1 MKKQAK
7 HTILKMAITGAV
19 VAVAFMPAYQALAWG
34 PERETFRW
42 ADAAPFRTM
51 NSIID
56 NPSMG
61 DERNFVRVR
70 KVGDPKFV
78 DEVTLQVG
86 QEYEVEI
93 YFHNNASRTLN
104 ASGAGI
110 ADGVRVSSI
119 LPSFVAKGT
128 TGEISAT
135 ITAAN
140 TRPASVW
147 DEAFVRA
154 TSDVYL
160 RFVPDSAIIHSNGT
174 VNGKDVGQQHLFSS
188 EGANIGYWD
197 DAWGVLPGC
206 NEYAGYISYRFV
218 VDQPRFEIAK
228 DVSRDAKNEWV
239 ESITVGPDEILDF
252 RIRYKNTG
260 TTEQSNVIVTDQLP
274 NKLRYLTGTTFL
286 INGSSPSGKFVADD
300 LFGGGLNIGRY
311 QAGSEATLTY
321 KVKTPLAEDL
331 QCGNNKFVN
340 GVSVSTPNGTMT
352 DDVEVN
358 VVKNCTPTELP
369 ETGPGEIALAVIAVL
384 CVGVG
389 GTYWYRS
396 RKMLKSVKNDV
407 GGSSGA

>member
-1 MKKQAK
+1 VRLWVLRVFRIVA
-7 HTILKMAITGAV
+7 AGV
-19 VAVAFMPAYQALAWG
+19 VVIFSFGLAPGVMSWG
-34 PERETFRW
+34 PEREVFWWETGT
-42 ADAAPFRTM
+42 PYVSI
-51 NSIID
+51 NSVSD
-56 NPSMG
+56 NPVIG

-78 DEVTLQVG
+78 DEVTLVVG
-86 QEYEVEI
+86 QQYEVEI

-104 ASGAGI
+104 PSGAGI

-119 LPSFVAKGT
+119 LPAFVAKGT
-128 TGEISAT
+128 TGEISAV

-140 TRPASVW
+140 TIPSSVW
-147 DEAFVRA
+147 DEAFVKA

-160 RFVPDSAIIHSNGT
+160 RFVPGSAIIHSNGS

-188 EGANIGYWD
+188 EGANVGYWD

-206 NEYAGYISYRFV
+206 NEYAGYISYKFV

-239 ESITVGPDEILDF
+239 ESITAGPNELLDF

-260 TTEQSNVIVTDQLP
+260 TTEQNNVIVMDKLP
-274 NKLRYLTGTTFL
+274 NALKYLEGTTFL
-286 INGSSPSGKFVADD
+286 INGSSPNGKYVADN
-300 LFGGGLNIGRY
+300 LFSNGLNIGRY

-321 KVKTPLAEDL
+321 KVRTPVADSLK
-331 QCGNNKFVN
+331 CGDNKFEN
-340 GVSVSTPNGTMT
+340 EVSVSTANGTMV
-352 DDVEVN
+352 DSVEVN
-358 VVKNCTPTELP
+358 VRKECTPTELP

-384 CVGVG
+384 CLGVG

-396 RKMLKSVKNDV
+396 RKMLRKVTDEV
-407 GGSSGA
+407 EGE